1 MNKDIRPPQ
10 HVLHVFDPNRKCKPH
25 DEVEFIEGR
34 YVDIV
39 NAKNKDPHTLYFGKS
54 KNSELLTGIFLGDL
68 ELTSKVK
75 DVSLVSVDGVVTLS
89 IKYVNSAGK
98 LATVKTNLPSQ
109 KLVEDIKK
117 FLEDFDT
124 SILDKINTS
133 FSDVYDRLNVIDSSI
148 VDINDHLTVIDTS
161 VGELTTRLDTLDTS
175 LLGLID
181 ELDHGKYNYTIHEDP
196 GTYANGFKKTFTLF
210 KGDEEQKD
218 SSKIEVTD
226 MVLKQLNYVK
236 DNNVIEAKVWPEP
249 IKTIDLIGDV
259 LTLKDGTVIKDVI
272 SSLDKD
278 LIKTVSLDMK
288 GYDEH
293 INDFINTDSSINDR
307 LTFVEKQLKWEELD
321 K

>member
-10 HVLHVFDPNRKCKPH
+10 HVLHVFDPNRKCRPH

-161 VGELTTRLDTLDTS
+161 LSFLIS
-175 LLGLID
+175 LI
-181 ELDHGKYNYTIHEDP
+181 
-196 GTYANGFKKTFTLF
+196 
-210 KGDEEQKD
+210 
-218 SSKIEVTD
+218 
-226 MVLKQLNYVK
+226 
-236 DNNVIEAKVWPEP
+236 
-249 IKTIDLIGDV
+249 
-259 LTLKDGTVIKDVI
+259 
-272 SSLDKD
+272 
-278 LIKTVSLDMK
+278 
-288 GYDEH
+288 
-293 INDFINTDSSINDR
+293 
-307 LTFVEKQLKWEELD
+307 
-321 K
+321 

>member
-1 MNKDIRPPQ
+1 MNKDIRPSQ

-161 VGELTTRLDTLDTS
+161 LS
-175 LLGLID
+175 FLIN
-181 ELDHGKYNYTIHEDP
+181 ELDNDNYTIHEDP
-196 GTYANGFKKTFTLF
+196 CTVENGFKKTFTLF
-210 KGDEEQKD
+210 KGNKEQEN
-218 SSKIEVTD
+218 SSKIDVTD
-226 MVLKQLNYVK
+226 MVLKQLNYIK
-236 DNNVIEAKVWPEP
+236 GSNIIEAKIWPEH
-249 IKTIDLIGDV
+249 IQTIDLNENTF
-259 LTLKDGTVIKDVI
+259 TLNDGTIIKD
-272 SSLDKD
+272 STSTHEN
-278 LIKTVSLDMK
+278 LIKTVSLDLSD
-288 GYDEH
+288 YDKH
-293 INDFINTDSSINDR
+293 VNDFINTDSSINDR
-307 LTFVEKQLKWEELD
+307 LEEVQTQLKWE
-321 K
+321 KIGN